1 MTPAKRA
8 AFAAVPLLLLV
19 GQTVSVW
26 AQTGGASAQPS
37 PYLLD
42 TGDTIEMDVYGMPDF
57 KRRTAVNVD
66 GDISLPFAGSV
77 HAAGLSL
84 AGLREAIALAL
95 AKAGAMETPQV
106 TVEIAEYRPF
116 YIAGD
121 VSRPGAIPFRRG
133 LTVRHAVA
141 LAGGYDAL
149 RFRTENPLMMAPEL
163 RSRHQALLI
172 DLARTQT
179 KLAAVQ
185 AEIGGKQDFALAPD
199 AMPKGVGSKVVE
211 DIVAAERQA
220 LASRLQEWTKQ
231 TAYQRDRIAQGRQQ
245 VANLT
250 TSLDQQVEA
259 AKYQAAAAERTAGNV
274 ARGVAGVNRGDE
286 ERRNTALMKVQETD
300 TRSRLAAANTELS
313 TSIRDLDRLEGEHRA
328 SLARDAEQLSIEREK
343 IGLDV
348 RASAE
353 KLLYAGAIKAQ
364 IGHAAEPDVVI
375 HRDRQT
381 IAADA
386 DTQVMPGDLVELTI
400 NPEAVAA
407 SSLAAR

>member
-1 MTPAKRA
+1 MTPARKA
-8 AFAAVPLLLLV
+8 ALAALLMCHA
-19 GQTVSVW
+19 GTVF
-26 AQTGGASAQPS
+26 AQPS
-37 PYLLD
+37 AYLLD
-42 TGDTIEMDVYGMPDF
+42 TGDAIEMDVYGMPDF
-57 KRRTAVNVD
+57 KRRMAVNVD

-84 AGLREAIALAL
+84 AGLRDAIAAAL
-95 AKAGAMETPQV
+95 ATAGAMDKPQV
-106 TVEIAEYRPF
+106 TLEIAEYRPF

-141 LAGGYDAL
+141 LAGGTDAL
-149 RFRTENPLMMAPEL
+149 RFRSENPLMMAPDL
-163 RSRHQALLI
+163 RSRHQSLLL
-172 DLARTQT
+172 DLARTQA
-179 KLAAVQ
+179 KLAAIQ
-185 AEIGGKQDFALAPD
+185 AEFAGRPDFAFHPD
-199 AMPKGVGSKVVE
+199 DQPKGVAPKVME

-231 TAYQRDRIAQGRQQ
+231 TAFQRERIAQSRLQ

-250 TSLDQQVEA
+250 TSLEQQVEA
-259 AKYQAAAAERTAGNV
+259 ARYQAAAAERTAGNV
-274 ARGVAGVNRGDE
+274 ARGVAGINRGDE
-286 ERRNTALMKVQETD
+286 ERRNAALMKAQETD
-300 TRSRLAAANTELS
+300 TRSRLAAASTELA

-328 SLARDAEQLSIEREK
+328 SLVRDAEQLSIDREK

-364 IGHAAEPDVVI
+364 IGHAAEPEVII
-375 HRDRQT
+375 HRDRQR

-386 DTQVMPGDLVELTI
+386 DTEVRPGDLVEVTI

-407 SSLAAR
+407 SSVAAR